1 MTPTESLQ
9 SAFRATAHR
18 PSPQGIGKL
27 LQSLA
32 AGDQVLATRI
42 DRLASSCTSKGRGI
56 SGCAA
61 TFSMETARIGVGVIE
76 IEVLFKGRFS
86 DVGLPGAPP
95 V

>member
-1 MTPTESLQ
+1 MPPINTGDRKEL
-9 SAFRATAHR
+9 
-18 PSPQGIGKL
+18 GKL

-56 SGCAA
+56 SGCAVLDGDR
-61 TFSMETARIGVGVIE
+61 TIGVGVIE
-76 IEVLFKGRFS
+76 MEVQFKGRFS